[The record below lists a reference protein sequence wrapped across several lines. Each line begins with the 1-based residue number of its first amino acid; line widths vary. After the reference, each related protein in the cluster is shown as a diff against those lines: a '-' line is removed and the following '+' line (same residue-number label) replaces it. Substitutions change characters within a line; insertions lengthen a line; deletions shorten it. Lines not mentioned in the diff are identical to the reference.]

1 MGRVFR
7 NEGVDRSHNPDF
19 TMLEF
24 YWAYADYKDMMKLTE
39 KLISHMLKKVFGTTK
54 ITYEGKVIDFK
65 TPWPRVEYAELF
77 RKHVK
82 IDITTMNK
90 DGLYKKAKELKVPVD
105 RSFSKARL
113 EDAIYKQLIRPNL
126 WDPQFIIH
134 HPAGTIPLAKV
145 LDDDAEKMG
154 TFQLLAG
161 GWELLKAYTELNDP
175 VQQKKVFEDQE
186 KMFKEG
192 LGDAQRM
199 DTDYVEA
206 LEYGMPPTAGFGMGI
221 DRLTTLLTDSHS
233 LRETILFPTMKKK

>member
-1 MGRVFR
+1 MSGFKF
-7 NEGVDRSHNPDF
+7 S
-19 TMLEF
+19 
-24 YWAYADYKDMMKLTE
+24 Y
-39 KLISHMLKKVFGTTK
+39 ILKKVHGKTK
-54 ITYEGKVIDFK
+54 IEYEGKEIDFK

-82 IDITTMNK
+82 IDIATMNK
-90 DGLYKKAKELKVPVD
+90 QALFKKAKELKVPVEK
-105 RSFSKARL
+105 SFSKARL

-126 WDPQFIIH
+126 WNPQFIIH
-134 HPAGTIPLAKV
+134 HPAGTIPLAKA
-145 LDDDAEKMG
+145 LDEDDKKMG

-161 GWELLKAYTELNDP
+161 GWELIKAYSELNDP
-175 VQQKKVFEDQE
+175 VQQRKVFEDQE

-192 LGDAQRM
+192 LEDAQRM

-233 LRETILFPTMKKK
+233 LREVILFPTMRKK